1 MGTLIEEIFSRKAG
15 KTVQV
20 GEILL
25 LDVDYIMSHDNTTP
39 LAIKAFREIG
49 KPIKDK
55 NRIVLHF
62 DHAYPAPNVLAAEN
76 HRKIIDFVKEQ
87 ELPYLFKQGV
97 CHQVM
102 IEEGFVTPGSIIIGA
117 DSHSNTYG
125 ALGAFGTGLGSTEIG
140 VAWVTGKCW
149 FKVPETIRIELS
161 GQTQPGVY
169 AKDVMLHIAGLL
181 GMDGGTYRSVEF
193 GGPYIDGLPMHERI
207 VFPNMSTEIGA
218 KCGLI
223 AADQVTLDYLE
234 NETPAI
240 GVQKNSFQSLSTDF
254 AHLPW
259 RAVPG
264 DDADGKEKDLKN
276 LRKSASSVEKTFLEN
291 YKGLFEQIR
300 PVDPRYERVI
310 EIDVSALGPQVACH
324 PDVDNVKPLEQ
335 VEGLEVQEIYIGT
348 CTNARYEDLEI
359 VASILKGK
367 QVHPYTRVI
376 VTPASARIYKKA
388 MQNGLVDILMDA
400 GCTVTAPGCGACIGR
415 HGGILA
421 AGERALTTMNR
432 NFIGRMG
439 SPLSEIY
446 LASPATAAASA
457 LTGKITDPRKV
468 L

>member
-1 MGTLIEEIFSRKAG
+1 MGTLIEEIFARKAG
-15 KTVQV
+15 RPVQA

-39 LAIKAFREIG
+39 LAIKAFRDIG
-49 KPIKDK
+49 KPILDK

-76 HRKIIDFVKEQ
+76 HKKIIDFVKEQ
-87 ELPYLFKQGV
+87 GLPHLLHQGV

-102 IEEGFVTPGSIIIGA
+102 IEEGFITPGAIVIGA

-125 ALGAFGTGLGSTEIG
+125 AMGAFGTGLGSTEIG

-149 FKVPETIRIELS
+149 FKVPETIRVELS
-161 GQTQPGVY
+161 GQAQAGVY
-169 AKDVMLHIAGLL
+169 AKDVMIHIAGLL

-193 GGPYIDGLPMHERI
+193 GGEYIDNLPMHERI

-223 AADQVTLDYLE
+223 AADEVTIQYLE
-234 NETPAI
+234 NETPA
-240 GVQKNSFQSLSTDF
+240 
-254 AHLPW
+254 
-259 RAVPG
+259 
-264 DDADGKEKDLKN
+264 
-276 LRKSASSVEKTFLEN
+276 
-291 YKGLFEQIR
+291 KGPFEMIQ
-300 PVDPRYERVI
+300 PVNPRYERVI
-310 EIDVSALGPQVACH
+310 EIDVSTLVPQVSCH
-324 PDVDNVKPLEQ
+324 PDVDNVKPLSQ
-335 VEGLEVQEIYIGT
+335 VEGLEVNEVYIGT
-348 CTNARYEDLEI
+348 CTNARYEDIEI
-359 VASILKGK
+359 VANMLKGK
-367 QVHPYTRVI
+367 KVHPFTRVI
-376 VTPASARIYKKA
+376 VTPASERIYKKA
-388 MQNGLVDILMDA
+388 MQNGLIEILMDA
-400 GCTVTAPGCGACIGR
+400 GCTVTGSGCGACIGR

-446 LASPATAAASA
+446 LASPATAAATA
-457 LTGKITDPRKV
+457 LTGRITDPRGY

>member
-15 KTVQV
+15 RTVQA
-20 GEILL
+20 GEIVL

-49 KPIKDK
+49 KPIHDK
-55 NRIVLHF
+55 NRIVLHL
-62 DHAYPAPNVLAAEN
+62 DHAYPAPNVMAAEN
-76 HRKIIDFVKEQ
+76 HRKILDFVKEQ
-87 ELPYLFKQGV
+87 ELPHLFMQGV

-102 IEEGFVTPGSIIIGA
+102 LEEGFITPGAIVIGA

-125 ALGAFGTGLGSTEIG
+125 VMGAFGAGLGSTEIA

-161 GQTQPGVY
+161 GHTQPGVY
-169 AKDVMLHIAGLL
+169 AKDVMIHIAGMM

-193 GGPYIDGLPMHERI
+193 GGEYIESLPMHERI
-207 VFPNMSTEIGA
+207 IFPNMSTEIGA

-223 AADQVTLDYLE
+223 AADQVTIDYLE
-234 NETPAI
+234 NETPAR
-240 GVQKNSFQSLSTDF
+240 GQGQ
-254 AHLPW
+254 
-259 RAVPG
+259 
-264 DDADGKEKDLKN
+264 
-276 LRKSASSVEKTFLEN
+276 
-291 YKGLFEQIR
+291 FEQIR
-300 PVDPRYERVI
+300 PVNPRYERVL
-310 EIDVSALGPQVACH
+310 EIDVSALSPQVACH

-335 VEGLEVQEIYIGT
+335 VEGLEIQEVYIGT

-359 VASILKGK
+359 VANMLKGK
-367 QVHPYTRVI
+367 HVNPLVRVI
-376 VTPASARIYKKA
+376 VTPASQRIYKKA
-388 MQNGLVDILMDA
+388 MQNGLIEILMDA
-400 GCTVTAPGCGACIGR
+400 GCTVTGTGCGACIGR

-446 LASPATAAASA
+446 LASPATAAATA
-457 LTGKITDPRKV
+457 LTGRITDPRGYLK
-468 L
+468 

>member
-1 MGTLIEEIFSRKAG
+1 MSTLIEEIFSRKAG
-15 KTVQV
+15 RPVQA

-39 LAIKAFREIG
+39 LAIKAFRDIG
-49 KPIKDK
+49 KPILDK
-55 NRIVLHF
+55 NKIVLHL

-76 HRKIIDFVKEQ
+76 HRKIMDFVKEQ
-87 ELPYLFKQGV
+87 ELPYLFSQGV

-149 FKVPETIRIELS
+149 FKVPETIRVDLR

-169 AKDVMLHIAGLL
+169 AKDVMIHIAGLL

-193 GGPYIDGLPMHERI
+193 GGDYIDNLPMHERI
-207 VFPNMSTEIGA
+207 IFPNMSTEIGA

-223 AADQVTLDYLE
+223 AADDVTIQYLE
-234 NETPAI
+234 NETPTKGPFERI
-240 GVQKNSFQSLSTDF
+240 V
-254 AHLPW
+254 
-259 RAVPG
+259 
-264 DDADGKEKDLKN
+264 
-276 LRKSASSVEKTFLEN
+276 SVN
-291 YKGLFEQIR
+291 
-300 PVDPRYERVI
+300 PRYERVL
-310 EIDVSALGPQVACH
+310 EVDVSVLSPQVACH
-324 PDVDNVKPLEQ
+324 PDVDNVKALAE
-335 VEGLEVQEIYIGT
+335 VEGLEVQQVYIGT

-359 VASILKGK
+359 VANMLKGK
-367 QVHPYTRVI
+367 KVNPFTRVI

-388 MQNGLVDILMDA
+388 MKNGLIEILMDA
-400 GCTVTAPGCGACIGR
+400 GCTVTGTGCGACIGR

-421 AGERALTTMNR
+421 PGERALTTMNR

-446 LASPATAAASA
+446 LASPATAAATA
-457 LTGKITDPRKV
+457 LTGRITDPRKY